1 MMGRLDWWFWP
12 AIFLIGAGSFFF
24 HFIFGLGVA

>member
-1 MMGRLDWWFWP
+1 MMGKLDWWFWP

-24 HFIFGLGVA
+24 HIIFKVTA